1 MAYLDRLAGPIDAV
15 VVTGDLTDHGRPDE
29 YAHLRTILPTRH
41 PVLTVPGNHDT
52 RAAYR
57 EVLLGDV
64 PAAGPVNR
72 VAYAGGAA
80 FLLVDSTVP
89 GEGRGELA
97 GETVDWLAATLDQT
111 AGRPAFVCVHH
122 PPVVLHSPY
131 VDEIR
136 LFGAE
141 RLAAAIQR
149 HPDVVAVLCGHAHT
163 GAATTFAGR
172 PLLAAPGVVS
182 TIEVP
187 WVGPDLID
195 EEHPPA
201 VAFHVLGDDRRVTT
215 HFRAVRL

>member
-1 MAYLDRLAGPIDAV
+1 
-15 VVTGDLTDHGRPDE
+15 
-29 YAHLRTILPTRH
+29 
-41 PVLTVPGNHDT
+41 VLTVPGNHDA
-52 RAAYR
+52 RAAYQ
-57 EVLLGDV
+57 EVLLGEEPTD
-64 PAAGPVNR
+64 GPVNR

-80 FLLVDSTVP
+80 FLLVDSTIP

-97 GETVDWLAATLDQT
+97 DETVEWLEAALGEA
-111 AGRPAFVCVHH
+111 AGRPVFVCFHH
-122 PPVVLHSPY
+122 PPVILHSPY

-136 LFGAE
+136 QFGVE
-141 RLAAAIQR
+141 RLAAAIER

-187 WVGPDLID
+187 WVGADLID

-201 VAFHVLGDDRRVTT
+201 VAFHVLDGDRRVTT